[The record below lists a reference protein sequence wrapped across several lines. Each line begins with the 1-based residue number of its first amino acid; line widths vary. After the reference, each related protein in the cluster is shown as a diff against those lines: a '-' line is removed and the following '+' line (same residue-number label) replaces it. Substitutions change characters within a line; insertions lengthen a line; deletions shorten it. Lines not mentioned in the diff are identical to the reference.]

1 MPTRPVSAVTSLQAA
16 SLHLWRGDRH
26 VLRGVSFAV
35 RAGEALHVAGPNGVG
50 KTTLLRVVC
59 GLLQAEEGEVLWN
72 GTRASGGNP
81 EFLEALAYLAH
92 DTALKGDL
100 TSSENLFFSVG
111 LRRSIDGA
119 EIAAILDE
127 LGIPDCAHLPCRV
140 LSAGQRRRVALCRVL
155 LSRAPLWILDEPFTN
170 LDDASTAQITAALA
184 RHLEHGGL
192 ALIAAHQG
200 LNLDSN
206 FVRRLELS

>member
-1 MPTRPVSAVTSLQAA
+1 VN
-16 SLHLWRGDRH
+16 LHLWRGDRH
-26 VLRGVSFAV
+26 VLRGVSFSV
-35 RAGEALHVAGPNGVG
+35 GAGEALHVAGPNGVG
-50 KTTLLRVVC
+50 KTSLLRVVC
-59 GLLQAEEGEVLWN
+59 GLLHAEEGEVRWN
-72 GTRASGGNP
+72 GTPATGGTP

-100 TSSENLFFSVG
+100 TSGENLQFSIG
-111 LRRSIDGA
+111 IRRSVTDA
-119 EIAAILDE
+119 EITAMLKE
-127 LGIPDCAHLPCRV
+127 LGIADCADLPCRV

-170 LDDASTAQITAALA
+170 LDDASTAQVSDTLA

-200 LNLDSN
+200 LNLRSSL
-206 FVRRLELS
+206 VRRLELS